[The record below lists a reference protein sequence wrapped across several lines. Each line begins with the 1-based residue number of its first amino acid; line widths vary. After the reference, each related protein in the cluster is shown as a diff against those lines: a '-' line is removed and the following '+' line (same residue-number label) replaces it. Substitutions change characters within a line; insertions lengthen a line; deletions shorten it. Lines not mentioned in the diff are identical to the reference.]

1 MFDQLVKRDFVARR
15 GRNNV
20 LMMRS
25 IQRNVFDEKDQE
37 DFSQPLVTLKGQQCY
52 LVKYNK
58 SWLGKRDR
66 SPSKNKAGR
75 KRVKVSNL
83 EVCLEAHPHLQQFA
97 KWRAQAVEGSFAYK
111 RMLKKVKTLEMK
123 SIVESSLLG
132 AKADQPKAL

>member
-1 MFDQLVKRDFVARR
+1 
-15 GRNNV
+15 
-20 LMMRS
+20 
-25 IQRNVFDEKDQE
+25 
-37 DFSQPLVTLKGQQCY
+37 
-52 LVKYNK
+52 
-58 SWLGKRDR
+58 
-66 SPSKNKAGR
+66 
-75 KRVKVSNL
+75 L